1 MEPGWAFKAVVV
13 IVSDSTSRGERRDT
27 AGPALARVLE
37 EAGFGLEEVVVVPDE
52 EEVISST
59 LAALADKGGLN
70 LIATSGGT
78 GLSPRDRTPEATL
91 AVVDRLVPGLPEAM
105 RLAGLRKTP
114 HAALSRAVAGTRGGC
129 LIVNLPGSLKGA
141 RESLEAILPALPHAL
156 EKLAGDPTPCG
167 D

>member
-1 MEPGWAFKAVVV
+1 METACAHKAVVV
-13 IVSDSTSRGERRDT
+13 VVSDSTSRGERRDT
-27 AGPALARVLE
+27 AGPALAQVLAS
-37 EAGFGLEEVVVVPDE
+37 AGFGIREVVVVPDE
-52 EEVISST
+52 EEVISRT
-59 LAALADKGGLN
+59 LASLADQGGLS

-105 RLAGLRKTP
+105 RLVGLAKTP

-129 LIVNLPGSLKGA
+129 LIINLPGSLKGA
-141 RESLEAILPALPHAL
+141 KESLEAVLPALPHAL
-156 EKLAGDPTPCG
+156 DKLAGDQTPCG